1 MDYSG
6 RGRVLTAGVGPQAR
20 AALTCFCQHGCQELA
35 HNGAPLPHLALLAVG
50 EVGDDANDVPG
61 TGGLQCI
68 RHDQQLHH
76 SRVHV
81 SETGGLSFGIN
92 VIY

>member
-6 RGRVLTAGVGPQAR
+6 PGRVLTAGTGPQAR
-20 AALTCFCQHGCQELA
+20 ATLTCFCQHGCQELA

-61 TGGLQCI
+61 TGGL
-68 RHDQQLHH
+68 
-76 SRVHV
+76 
-81 SETGGLSFGIN
+81 
-92 VIY
+92 